1 MQRAGGAMRGPHW
14 PAAAA
19 LVIALSGCH
28 AIYGGHG
35 TPAAPSP
42 TAAVEAPAGGS
53 GATVGTAA
61 GGMAVAAVAGTLAGG
76 YFGDRL
82 GSRFDDSARQA
93 AATAERQALANNA
106 PAAWSDPQSGVSG
119 RVRPLRSFTDIAGRR
134 QRDTGIA
141 CRQSDGNWRLVGS

>member
-1 MQRAGGAMRGPHW
+1 MRGPHW

-61 GGMAVAAVAGTLAGG
+61 GGMAVAAVAGT
-76 YFGDRL
+76 
-82 GSRFDDSARQA
+82 SA
-93 AATAERQALANNA
+93 
-106 PAAWSDPQSGVSG
+106 
-119 RVRPLRSFTDIAGRR
+119 
-134 QRDTGIA
+134 
-141 CRQSDGNWRLVGS
+141 

>member
-61 GGMAVAAVAGTLAGG
+61 GGMAVAAVARPLAGG
-76 YFGDRL
+76 AFCGPL
-82 GSRFDDSARQA
+82 G
-93 AATAERQALANNA
+93 
-106 PAAWSDPQSGVSG
+106 G
-119 RVRPLRSFTDIAGRR
+119 RVPRKPPPSAGPPPPPAPRP
-134 QRDTGIA
+134 QPP
-141 CRQSDGNWRLVGS
+141 